1 MIATYE
7 NNHTGRT
14 ITGEFNRF
22 AFDAV
27 HDPAYHDLYRTACDK
42 LTAKQYVKDQIGEQ
56 YVAQLFEVADSPE
69 EVMARTDRSQYIL
82 KYNMNSS
89 KNSFVIDGRL
99 ISPHLLE
106 LPQKLGTWYFWD
118 KRPKKFF
125 SEEILSKDM
134 FVWNFYCYKGNIL
147 LVRYLHDEY
156 PTFEVD
162 PKSIV
167 HVDRYVTYPDFVA
180 LPWKL
185 GKPDPSLAENGIE
198 VGGWTTEG
206 IGDQYKSYGD
216 FRKADNWK
224 EMIELV
230 KELSTPFPLVR
241 CDMYEADGKVVFSE
255 FTATF
260 RSFDVSE
267 ESSKYLME
275 KIRCH

>member
-1 MIATYE
+1 MIPTYE

-27 HDPAYHDLYRTACDK
+27 HDPAYHELYRTACDK

-118 KRPKKFF
+118 KRPKSFFQKKFCPRICLF
-125 SEEILSKDM
+125 GIFIVTKETYYWFAIYTMNTRLLKSILNQSSMWIDM
-134 FVWNFYCYKGNIL
+134 LHIQIL
-147 LVRYLHDEY
+147 LLC
-156 PTFEVD
+156 
-162 PKSIV
+162 
-167 HVDRYVTYPDFVA
+167 
-180 LPWKL
+180 L
-185 GKPDPSLAENGIE
+185 GN
-198 VGGWTTEG
+198 
-206 IGDQYKSYGD
+206 
-216 FRKADNWK
+216 
-224 EMIELV
+224 
-230 KELSTPFPLVR
+230 
-241 CDMYEADGKVVFSE
+241 
-255 FTATF
+255 
-260 RSFDVSE
+260 
-267 ESSKYLME
+267 
-275 KIRCH
+275 

>member
-27 HDPAYHDLYRTACDK
+27 HDPAYHELYRTACDK
-42 LTAKQYVKDQIGEQ
+42 LTAKQYVADQIGEQ
-56 YVAQLFEVADSPE
+56 YVAQLFEVGNSPE
-69 EVMARTDRSQYIL
+69 EVMAKTDHSQYIL

-99 ISPHLLE
+99 ISPELLQLE
-106 LPQKLGTWYFWD
+106 QKSGTWYFWV

-125 SEEILSKDM
+125 SEQILSKDM
-134 FVWNFYCYKGNIL
+134 YVWNFYCYKGNIVL
-147 LVRYLHDEY
+147 IRYLHDQY
-156 PTFEVD
+156 PTFEID

-167 HVDRYVTYPDFVA
+167 HVDRYVTYPELTAV
-180 LPWKL
+180 PWKL
-185 GKPDPSLAENGIE
+185 GKPDPSFAQFNID
-198 VGGWTTEG
+198 VS
-206 IGDQYKSYGD
+206 DKYKSYGD
-216 FRKADNWK
+216 FRKADNWQ

-260 RSFDVSE
+260 RSFNVSE
-267 ESSKYLME
+267 ESAKYLME
-275 KIRCH
+275 KIKCH